1 MHLRLLIIINTNQQN
16 IPCIR
21 CNGSRVMLSFNL
33 IQCRFRI
40 LVPFQ
45 FYYKRRKIVSVLRLW
60 QKDKIGKTA
69 PGRKFT
75 NGFEVILYGT

>member
-16 IPCIR
+16 IPRIR
-21 CNGSRVMLSFNL
+21 CNGSRVVLFLNL
-33 IQCRFRI
+33 ISAVFAF
-40 LVPFQ
+40 LFH
-45 FYYKRRKIVSVLRLW
+45 FSSTTSAGKSSVFRLW

-75 NGFEVILYGT
+75 NGFEVILHRT

>member
-45 FYYKRRKIVSVLRLW
+45 FYYKRRKIVSYS
-60 QKDKIGKTA
+60 GF
-69 PGRKFT
+69 GRKT
-75 NGFEVILYGT
+75 KSEKPRPVGSSRMGLK